1 LEDIL
6 SRLKIASGYLAEVFS
21 LQNMVIRPFE
31 ARDTDAWAK
40 MRARLWPDADA
51 REMAREAAAFATG
64 SKVPTLDAVLVAED
78 YDARP
83 VGFIELAVRPFS
95 DGCDSMPVPHIEG
108 WYVEPAARG
117 QGVGRA
123 LMRAAEE
130 WSRARGFT
138 ELASDSEL
146 DDDAAQRAHASCGFE
161 EVDRLVKF
169 RKKLV

>member
-1 LEDIL
+1 
-6 SRLKIASGYLAEVFS
+6 
-21 LQNMVIRPFE
+21 M
-31 ARDTDAWAK
+31 
-40 MRARLWPDADA
+40 M
-51 REMAREAAAFATG
+51 REAMAFAAGT
-64 SKVPTLDAVLVAED
+64 KVATLDAVFVAED
-78 YDARP
+78 ADAKP
-83 VGFIELAVRPFS
+83 VGFIELAVRAFS
-95 DGCDSMPVPHIEG
+95 DGCDSMPVPHVEG

-130 WSRARGFT
+130 WSRTHGFI

-146 DDDAAQRAHASCGFE
+146 DDDSAQRAHARCGFE